1 VTGVDYQVL
10 FNIAYVIAGVFGGY
24 VLNRIYAALDRIDAD
39 VRKFPI
45 SYVQK
50 DDFNIAMRE
59 VKTDI
64 RDGFTQVDRMLTGI
78 SDRISQIANK

>member
-1 VTGVDYQVL
+1 MDYQVL

-24 VLNRIYAALDRIDAD
+24 VLNRIYAGLDRLDAD
-39 VRKFPI
+39 VRKFPVN
-45 SYVQK
+45 YVQK

-78 SDRISQIANK
+78 SDRINQIANK